1 MVVFDNCWHGTCT
14 VNKMNKGNKQ
24 SHRRPLL
31 LKVLATALVVLV
43 FAGIRLHANQQ
54 VQEAQQALRAS
65 HQEKASILVQMQWLD
80 QRAKQ
85 NIEMGTPAV
94 ASATKNSDP
103 KAWFLTR
110 SVDDQNIMEALSSEV
125 ELLKTTIQQS
135 SREKLQEI
143 FAPSSIQVEF
153 VLDAGIGKDPLVIE
167 ISSQNESPYTAWTWL
182 NQVRHGVWD
191 KSTLRHV
198 GNAMIEIHL
207 LPSPAG
213 PETLED
219 AMTAG
224 HQGDSLRD
232 ATLNFREDS
241 IANERRESLMMVGV
255 RNSQN
260 ESEKGLVL
268 TIHMEEG
275 TCGQDEN
282 EVCIGEIVDGFETL
296 KKVDTKRGGDPISV
310 VTAKAK

>member
-1 MVVFDNCWHGTCT
+1 MVVFDNCWYGTST
-14 VNKMNKGNKQ
+14 VNKRIKGNKQ
-24 SHRRPLL
+24 SHRRSLL
-31 LKVLATALVVLV
+31 LKVLATALVALV
-43 FAGIRLHANQQ
+43 CGGILLQSSHQ
-54 VQEAQQALRAS
+54 VHEAQQALRAS
-65 HQEKASILVQMQWLD
+65 HQEKTSILAQMQWLD

-85 NIEMGTPAV
+85 NIGMGTAT
-94 ASATKNSDP
+94 SATKNNP
-103 KAWFLTR
+103 WLTT
-110 SVDDQNIMEALSSEV
+110 SVDDQKKMETLSSEV
-125 ELLKTTIQQS
+125 ELLKMTIQQS
-135 SREKLQEI
+135 SREQLQEL
-143 FAPSSIQVEF
+143 FASSIQVEV
-153 VLDAGIGKDPLVIE
+153 VLDAGIGKEPLIIE

-207 LPSPAG
+207 LPSASIDD
-213 PETLED
+213 ETRAD
-219 AMTAG
+219 
-224 HQGDSLRD
+224 QGDSLRD

-241 IANERRESLMMVGV
+241 ILSKRREYEQQGDESLFMVGV

-268 TIHMEEG
+268 TIHMEEL

-296 KKVDTKRGGDPISV
+296 KKVDSKRGGDPISV